1 MIEVRSA
8 TKKEA
13 KISGIEI
20 KKCLCIEVAFRQIV
34 IMLPVC

>member
-20 KKCLCIEVAFRQIV
+20 KNACAS
-34 IMLPVC
+34 MLSLGRL

>member
-8 TKKEA
+8 KKKEA

-20 KKCLCIEVAFRQIV
+20 KNACGPGLR
-34 IMLPVC
+34 LGSL